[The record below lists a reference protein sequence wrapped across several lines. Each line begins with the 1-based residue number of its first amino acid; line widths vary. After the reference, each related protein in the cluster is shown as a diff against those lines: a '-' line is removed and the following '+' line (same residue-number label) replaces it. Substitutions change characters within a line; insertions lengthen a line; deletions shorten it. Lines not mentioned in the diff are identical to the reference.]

1 MTSPSP
7 LPVFQ
12 HRWTL
17 YLRTWRGSV
26 FSSFLLPVMFLLGM
40 GLSLGSYVDSRGTLG
55 VPYVDYIAP
64 GLLASTVFQI
74 AIGEATWPIL
84 GSFSWVRTYH
94 AMRAS
99 PLRPAD
105 MVGGEILYIWLRVAT
120 SAAGFLIVMA
130 LFGVLHSP
138 LAVTTLLVAL
148 LLAVASA
155 APVLA
160 YSASISTDNMFA
172 ILFRFA
178 VIPMTLF
185 AGVFFPVTQLPLV
198 LRWLAYA
205 SPLWHGVELSRAAT
219 LGTATPWP
227 WVWHVG
233 YLAAWAVGGYALA
246 RLRFSRRLTD

>member
-12 HRWTL
+12 HRLTL

-26 FSSFLLPVMFLLGM
+26 FSSFLVPILFLLGM
-40 GLSLGSYVDSRGTLG
+40 GLSLGSYVDSRGVLG
-55 VPYVDYIAP
+55 VAYIDYIAP
-64 GLLASTVFQI
+64 GLLASTAFQI

-84 GSFSWVRTYH
+84 GSFMWVRTYH

-99 PLRPAD
+99 PLRPQD
-105 MVGGEILYIWLRVAT
+105 MVGGEILYIWLRVGT

-138 LAVTTLLVAL
+138 LAVATLPVAL
-148 LLAVASA
+148 LLGVAAA

-160 YSASISTDNMFA
+160 YSATIKTDNMFP

-185 AGVFFPVTQLPLV
+185 AGVFFPVTQLPAAV
-198 LRWLAYA
+198 RWIAYA
-205 SPLWHGVELSRAAT
+205 SPLWHGVELTRAAT
-219 LGTATPWP
+219 LGTAPPWP

-233 YLAAWAVGGYALA
+233 YLAAWAVAGYALA
-246 RLRFSRRLTD
+246 RRRFSRRLTD

>member
-1 MTSPSP
+1 
-7 LPVFQ
+7 
-12 HRWTL
+12 
-17 YLRTWRGSV
+17 
-26 FSSFLLPVMFLLGM
+26 MFLLGM

-74 AIGEATWPIL
+74 AIGESTWPIL

-99 PLRPAD
+99 PLRPQD
-105 MVGGEILYIWLRVAT
+105 MVGGEILYVWLRVVT

-130 LFGVLHSP
+130 CFGVVHSP
-138 LAVTTLLVAL
+138 LAVATLLVAL
-148 LLAVASA
+148 LLAAAAA

-185 AGVFFPVTQLPLV
+185 AGVFFPVTQLPV
-198 LRWLAYA
+198 VVRWIAYA

-233 YLAAWAVGGYALA
+233 YLAAWALGGYALA